1 MFGKKKFQML
11 FSYYFWYKEFSIKKE
26 QFLRDKSKE
35 NEAKIK
41 NRLRHF
47 CREFQELQFK
57 KKINWVTIK

>member
-1 MFGKKKFQML
+1 MR
-11 FSYYFWYKEFSIKKE
+11 FSYYFWYKELSIKKE

-35 NEAKIK
+35 NEAKLK

-57 KKINWVTIK
+57 KKI